1 MRISFH
7 FPSHSLYLYRSS
19 SNCALAFDAY
29 MRHFVSFA
37 GESVSL
43 CFVHEAPTYSIL
55 SHSHIS
61 QQKRSLY
68 ILFLSLSSIH
78 SISLFLPWNKKL
90 FSFFLSILF
99 YIVMFSSFIL
109 RECYC
114 TSNTPGLWI
123 VNGRVCNMNPFR
135 IWKRYSQIVSSFS
148 TRFAFMHIA
157 SNVVPSANIF
167 RHLCYN
173 NFFLYVVSL
182 SLSLSLSMSLY
193 VCVSIVSSVCWHGI
207 YSLYVRAL
215 FSALSLSLSLF
226 WFFVWLRYIVCNRFL
241 YRSIDTKLTPKH
253 TKTY

>member
-1 MRISFH
+1 
-7 FPSHSLYLYRSS
+7 
-19 SNCALAFDAY
+19 
-29 MRHFVSFA
+29 
-37 GESVSL
+37 
-43 CFVHEAPTYSIL
+43 
-55 SHSHIS
+55 
-61 QQKRSLY
+61 
-68 ILFLSLSSIH
+68 
-78 SISLFLPWNKKL
+78 
-90 FSFFLSILF
+90 
-99 YIVMFSSFIL
+99 MFSSFIL

-173 NFFLYVVSL
+173 IFFCMSSPFLFLSRFLCRSIFVCRLYQVYAGMGFIHCMYGHFFL
-182 SLSLSLSMSLY
+182 
-193 VCVSIVSSVCWHGI
+193 
-207 YSLYVRAL
+207 
-215 FSALSLSLSLF
+215 LSLSLSLF

>member
-1 MRISFH
+1 
-7 FPSHSLYLYRSS
+7 
-19 SNCALAFDAY
+19 
-29 MRHFVSFA
+29 
-37 GESVSL
+37 
-43 CFVHEAPTYSIL
+43 
-55 SHSHIS
+55 
-61 QQKRSLY
+61 
-68 ILFLSLSSIH
+68 
-78 SISLFLPWNKKL
+78 
-90 FSFFLSILF
+90 
-99 YIVMFSSFIL
+99 MFSSFIL

-193 VCVSIVSSVCWHGI
+193 ICVSIVSSVCWHGI

-215 FSALSLSLSLF
+215 FSALSLYLSFGFSFGSVILF
-226 WFFVWLRYIVCNRFL
+226 VIDFFIVP
-241 YRSIDTKLTPKH
+241 LTPSWHQNILKH
-253 TKTY
+253 IKIFQTQIASHLLLL